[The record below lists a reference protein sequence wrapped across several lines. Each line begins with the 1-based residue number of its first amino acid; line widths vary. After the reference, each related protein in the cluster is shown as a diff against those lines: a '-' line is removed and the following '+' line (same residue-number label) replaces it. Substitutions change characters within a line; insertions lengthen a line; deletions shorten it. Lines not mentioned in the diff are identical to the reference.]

1 MDVFSFFVV
10 ELGIGLMNT
19 VINAIISFVA
29 TLLGTG

>member
-19 VINAIISFVA
+19 IISAILSFVA
-29 TLLGTG
+29 TFLGAG